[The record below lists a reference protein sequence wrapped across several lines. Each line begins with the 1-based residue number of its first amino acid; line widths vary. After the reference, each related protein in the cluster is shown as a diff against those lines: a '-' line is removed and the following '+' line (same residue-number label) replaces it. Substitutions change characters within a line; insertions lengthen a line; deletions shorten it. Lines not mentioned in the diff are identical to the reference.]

1 MKKFLLLLTFLF
13 FIPEILADKR
23 APKGQCYISIGYVS
37 DRDSVTDFAKKS
49 LIKAKDFELF
59 ERKDKKVYLTLGK
72 IDKNLFK
79 TLESEGETYDFNCS
93 SGKGYEERFG
103 LNSEFQIVGGS
114 KININSVQQFMSVV
128 SSIEIEKQRLIDI
141 EVEKQVQARLATEK
155 EKQRLA
161 MIEEQRK
168 EEAAAEVERQVQAR
182 VAELEKQ
189 RLAMIEE
196 QRKEEATAE
205 VERQVQ
211 ARVAELEKQRQADEV
226 AKKEKQRLAMIEEQ
240 RKEEAE
246 KQIQAQAE
254 EREQIKED
262 NNILY
267 YDCKQP
273 VDNTALEYSRAVLL
287 QVKPDTKNFK
297 IKARNDSEFSH
308 QEFDSMVYSFDTNG
322 NLLKDKILGLKNK
335 THLNDAYFFWD
346 DVTNL
351 LGFGFIEEI
360 SVDAAKKQLFLGMI
374 HKFNCKEV
382 IDKDKTEA
390 AVNFIYD
397 YTDKFFNEM
406 PKIKKEVPKIET
418 AKFLIKEKKFD
429 QATDTLFNEYEQGN
443 RAEAAY
449 LLGTLHYWGDGLER
463 SESKAFEYYKE
474 SIRLGSLSPA
484 WEISKLYGLGE
495 GGARKSQKLRYMWIY
510 IASQRGLNVGFFLSD
525 AKNKISQQEA
535 NEAEAVA
542 KKCMNGDVEACFKF
556 DKKSKSSSICFDYDS
571 LIAEKQFVSSL
582 SAASCAGYYS
592 TGQTQ
597 LKDKL
602 ELFSNFYDALE
613 GEYCKNLNLSLTD
626 EEAQRIVK
634 SKFDRGVKLAYS
646 DASDVKNAVIGIETL
661 QARMQGCGKV
671 ALHFGN
677 LIEKM

>member
-23 APKGQCYISIGYVS
+23 APKGQCYISIGYVT
-37 DRDSVTDFAKKS
+37 DRDSVTEFAKRS
-49 LIKAKDFELF
+49 FIKAKDFELF

-79 TLESEGETYDFNCS
+79 KLESEGETYNFNCS

-103 LNSEFQIVGGS
+103 LNSEFQIVGGN
-114 KININSVQQFMSVV
+114 KINIISAQQFMSVV
-128 SSIEIEKQRLIDI
+128 SSIEIEKQRLVDI
-141 EVEKQVQARLATEK
+141 EVEKQVQTRLAAEK

-161 MIEEQRK
+161 KIEEQRK
-168 EEAAAEVERQVQAR
+168 
-182 VAELEKQ
+182 
-189 RLAMIEE
+189 
-196 QRKEEATAE
+196 
-205 VERQVQ
+205 
-211 ARVAELEKQRQADEV
+211 
-226 AKKEKQRLAMIEEQ
+226 AK
-240 RKEEAE
+240 AE

-254 EREQIKED
+254 EREQIKKD

-287 QVKPDTKNFK
+287 QVKPDRKNFK
-297 IKARNDSEFSH
+297 IKVQNDSEFSH
-308 QEFDSMVYSFDTNG
+308 QEFDGIVYSFDTKG
-322 NLLKDKILGLKNK
+322 NLLKDEILGLKNK
-335 THLNDAYFFWD
+335 THSYDAYFFWD

-351 LGFGFIEEI
+351 LGFGFIDEI
-360 SVDAAKKQLFLGMI
+360 SVDAAKKQLFLGMT

-390 AVNFIYD
+390 ALKFVYD
-397 YTDKFFNEM
+397 YTDKFFNEI
-406 PKIKKEVPKIET
+406 PKIKNEVSKIET
-418 AKFLIKEKKFD
+418 AKSLIKEKKFD
-429 QATDTLFNEYEQGN
+429 QAVDILINEYEQGD

-449 LLGTLHYWGDGLER
+449 LLGTLHYWGNGLER
-463 SESKAFEYYKE
+463 TESKAFEYYKE
-474 SIRLGSLSPA
+474 SIRLGSLSSA
-484 WEISKLYGLGE
+484 WEISKLYAFGE
-495 GGARKSQKLRYMWIY
+495 GGARKSQKLNYMWKY

-542 KKCMNGDVEACFKF
+542 KECINGDVEACFKF

-571 LIAEKQFVSSL
+571 LIAEKQFVSSI

-592 TGQTQ
+592 TAQKS
-597 LKDKL
+597 LKDQL
-602 ELFSNFYDALE
+602 ELFANPFDAIE

-626 EEAQRIVK
+626 EEAQRNVK
-634 SKFDRGVKLAYS
+634 SKFDKGVKLAYS
-646 DASDVKNAVIGIETL
+646 DASDVQNAVIGIETL
-661 QARMQGCGKV
+661 QARIQGCGKV
-671 ALHFGN
+671 ALHYTK
-677 LIEKM
+677 LIQQME